1 MFFWIIVTILLL
13 TGASCLGIFLS
24 RQNKSIKNFTNKNQT
39 ILFLA
44 ILSIIVFVWD
54 IKEDGSVA
62 HALGFVLGYVYLFS
76 VPCSFIAVFLLNKFK
91 NNPKEIWPSLFFSLI
106 IICVV
111 FINQSFL
118 GN

>member
-1 MFFWIIVTILLL
+1 MFFLIIILIIIL

-24 RQNKSIKNFTNKNQT
+24 RQNKSIKNFTSKNQT

-44 ILSIIVFVWD
+44 ILSILVFIWD
-54 IKEDGSVA
+54 FQKDGNA
-62 HALGFVLGYVYLFS
+62 ANALGFVIGYVYLFS

-106 IICVV
+106 IISVV